1 MIIRASARAARAKK
15 WNRTGRRTS
24 ERLTLAGRTRGAMVR
39 PVHGGCWWAIAA
51 LVVAP
56 GRQWLDGVIFDIT
69 ERRGL
74 EEELRRSL
82 AEGAAAQERLRLARD
97 LHDAVGHALTVGAIQ
112 AGGAR
117 AVVGSDPAAAERA
130 LHEVENCLREALREM
145 REMVSALHY
154 DPDSPP
160 DGYLRLDDLIASAG
174 RAGLD
179 ARLIVTGDERP
190 LPAAVQASLYRSVQE
205 CLTKLRQVRPPV
217 PMSPSM
223 SPTSLKGSL

>member
-1 MIIRASARAARAKK
+1 M
-15 WNRTGRRTS
+15 
-24 ERLTLAGRTRGAMVR
+24 
-39 PVHGGCWWAIAA
+39 
-51 LVVAP
+51 
-56 GRQWLDGVIFDIT
+56 
-69 ERRGL
+69 
-74 EEELRRSL
+74 
-82 AEGAAAQERLRLARD
+82 GAAAQERLRLARD

-117 AVVGSDPAAAERA
+117 AVVGSDPAAAEGA

-205 CLTKLRQVRPPV
+205 CLTNCAKYAPGAHVTIDVAYIAEGVALTVADDGTGCAEPAMVMQSSGRGLEGIRHRAAALAGTYAAQNLPGGGFRVAV
-217 PMSPSM
+217 TY
-223 SPTSLKGSL
+223 PTHNAASEC